1 MEEFFED
8 IFDDNME
15 EDLEIEE
22 PFDDDAAQ
30 EDEPEQAESKDDFTA
45 KDAFFLGSA
54 IGWGYEEGLRERK
67 RRSRKQVYTVLWFI
81 YLDYSNG
88 YGMFYKLLFI
98 EMPICRGFQIAN
110 KNRYN
115 R

>member
-30 EDEPEQAESKDDFTA
+30 EDEPEQADSKDSEFTT
-45 KDAFFLGSA
+45 KEAFFLGSFFGFA
-54 IGWGYEEGLRERK
+54 YEGLRKRKQRK
-67 RRSRKQVYTVLWFI
+67 RKKFRDES
-81 YLDYSNG
+81 D
-88 YGMFYKLLFI
+88 
-98 EMPICRGFQIAN
+98 
-110 KNRYN
+110 
-115 R
+115 